1 MSDSSDREQMLDMY
15 LFESNQ
21 LLEQLEVIMLQT
33 EKSNLLSSENINE
46 IFRIM
51 HTIKGSAAMMGF
63 MSISK
68 IAHSLEDL
76 FFYIRENKEQTVDIS
91 AICDLVLPVSDF
103 IKAETEKLGSGLQPD
118 GDSTSLEKDINTYLE
133 KISGKNQKTNKANI
147 KSNKT
152 TIAVGLQAKRPDI
165 LNSRKYIA
173 KIFFDDDAQMVNVRA
188 YTIYLNLSKICVEII
203 SEPKDILENENDFTA
218 INGYTFFFSTENP
231 EEEIRSVFD
240 SSMYLKSFNL
250 MQVES
255 YEIEINDKLDID
267 EKIALNQTQN
277 TPTATVKN
285 ENIIIES
292 QKGKLS
298 LISVNVNKLDMLMD
312 IVGEIVI
319 SQAMVTKNP
328 DLKDLKLDGFNKAAR
343 QLRKLTDELQ
353 DIVVSIRMVPILGTF
368 QKMQRIVRDMSKK
381 LEKEVDF
388 VTKGEETEVDKTIID
403 HLSDPLMHLIR
414 NCMDHGIESEEERLR
429 VGKNAIGKI
438 TLSAVNSGGD
448 VVISVSDDGKGL
460 NKASILKKAKQNGLL
475 TKPEDEILDKEIYA
489 FVMMPGFSTNEVVT
503 EFSGR
508 GVGMDVVKR
517 NIEEVGGNV
526 SIKSTEGKGTTIS
539 INIPLTLAIADAME
553 LAIGTSIFTLP
564 TISIK
569 QAFKPHDKDII
580 HDEVGNEMIMI
591 RGNCYPIIRLHKLF
605 NQPTE
610 ITNLSD
616 GVLIMIEGDNKFAC
630 IFADRLIGEQQIVV
644 KPMPKYFKQYALK
657 DIGVEGCTILGDGSI
672 SLILGAKNIIS
683 RIV

>member
-1 MSDSSDREQMLDMY
+1 MSDTTEREQMLDMY

-33 EKSNLLSSENINE
+33 EKSNQLSSENINE

-76 FFYIRENKEQTVDIS
+76 FFYIRENKEKSFDIS
-91 AICDLVLPVSDF
+91 AICDLVLPVSDYV
-103 IKAETEKLGSGLQPD
+103 KSETEKVNNGLQPD
-118 GDSTSLEKDINTYLE
+118 GDSTFLENDIKTHLEKL
-133 KISGKNQKTNKANI
+133 SGKKQNTIKTENKPE
-147 KSNKT
+147 KT
-152 TIAVGLQAKRPDI
+152 TIDMETQINRPDI
-165 LNSRKYIA
+165 SKARKYIA
-173 KIFFDDDAQMVNVRA
+173 KIFFDDDAQMENVRA
-188 YTIYLNLSKICVEII
+188 YTIYLNLSKLCVEII
-203 SEPKDILENENDFTA
+203 SEPKNILESETEFTSL
-218 INGYTFFFSTENP
+218 NGYAFYFSTENS
-231 EEEIRSVFD
+231 EEEIRTVFE
-240 SSMYLKSFNL
+240 SSMYLKSFSL

-255 YEIEINDKLDID
+255 YEINISDKAAINEAQI
-267 EKIALNQTQN
+267 IPAT
-277 TPTATVKN
+277 TVKN
-285 ENIIIES
+285 ENIVIEA

-298 LISVNVNKLDMLMD
+298 LISVNVNRLDMLMD

-388 VTKGEETEVDKTIID
+388 VTTGEETEVDKTIID

-414 NCMDHGIESEEERLR
+414 NCMDHGIEPEEERLR

-460 NKASILKKAKQNGLL
+460 NKANILKKAKKNGLL

-489 FVMMPGFSTNEVVT
+489 FVMMPGFSTNDVVT

-517 NIEEVGGNV
+517 NIEEVGGSV

-553 LAIGTSIFTLP
+553 IAVGTSIFTLP

-569 QAFKPHDKDII
+569 EVFKPHEKDII
-580 HDEVGNEMIMI
+580 HDDAYNEMIMI
-591 RGNCYPIIRLHKLF
+591 RGSCYPIIRLHKLF

-610 ITNLSD
+610 VTTISD

-644 KPMPKYFKQYALK
+644 KPMPKYLKQYSLK

-672 SLILGAKNIIS
+672 SLILGSKNIIS